1 MSRQELDGVSRV
13 RMDIATIGGI
23 FAGFF
28 VVGLA
33 IVMGGAVGIFFNAP
47 SFLIV
52 IGGAVSATVLR
63 FPIGQVFEA
72 LRTGARIAFLDHHRP
87 ARELLEEVRTLA
99 NVARRQGPMGLERA
113 VVSDA
118 FLARGK
124 QMIADGLP
132 TEHLREQ
139 LHRERELEIQR
150 LVDGEKIFRSI
161 GEAAP
166 AFGMIGTIVGLVK
179 MLATMDD
186 PSTIGPSMAIA
197 LLTTLYGALIAYAV
211 ALPIADKLAL
221 KLEAQE
227 TNLSLIIDGLC
238 QVAERKS
245 PDAITDMLIIYLPEK
260 ARAPFAPSRG
270 AFADAST

>member
-1 MSRQELDGVSRV
+1 M

-23 FAGFF
+23 IAGFF

-33 IVMGGAVGIFFNAP
+33 IAMGGAVGVFFNAP

-63 FPIGQVFEA
+63 FPVGQVVTA
-72 LRTGARIAFLDHHRP
+72 LMTGARIAFLDHQREP
-87 ARELLEEVRTLA
+87 RELLEEVRMLA
-99 NVARRQGPMGLERA
+99 NVARRQGPIGLERTP
-113 VVSDA
+113 VSDP

-139 LHRERELEIQR
+139 LSRERELEIRR
-150 LVDGEKIFRSI
+150 LVDGEKIFRAI

-179 MLATMDD
+179 MLSTMSD

-197 LLTTLYGALIAYAV
+197 LLTTLYGALVAYV
-211 ALPIADKLAL
+211 FALPIADKLAM
-221 KLEAQE
+221 KFEAQE
-227 TNLSLIIDGLC
+227 INLSLIIDGLC
-238 QVAERKS
+238 QVADRKS

-260 ARAPFAPSRG
+260 ARGPFAPAPALS
-270 AFADAST
+270 A